1 MSLPSASAKRRK
13 QWTSCPYP
21 ATTASSSWQQ
31 EDCECLEYDG
41 SGKGKGPK
49 DPKGNGKKK
58 QAEMDENSGKGKGP
72 KGKGKMKQAEMDHD
86 EYHGKDRIA
95 LPHTADPERQ
105 RKAFLRKLAA
115 IPLGQASDGLIR
127 FAQDLRDGSGSD
139 ISESSLE
146 SEMSEHDS
154 WDSQRSEERHNI
166 VERNHNRRMG
176 MGSGKGKGRKG
187 KGNMHLASARVNA
200 AISKHANLQAKN
212 ARTGHDDPDL
222 SEAESWDSER
232 DEERSRLLNG
242 GRYMGHIKG
251 KGKGKLYQDAT
262 DYKNA
267 VWISLGRVEGSALDT
282 AALSGSDMTPGQAQT
297 LENAKSMMRFVLTFG
312 KPHQPTTPSFQPTLR
327 VLLDCCENAIKV
339 SCTSKAIAF
348 LHAVRYSLERCK
360 LTHIHSDHIGS

>member
-49 DPKGNGKKK
+49 GNGKKK
-58 QAEMDENSGKGKGP
+58 QAEMDEGSRKGKGP
-72 KGKGKMKQAEMDHD
+72 KGKGKIKQAEMDHD
-86 EYHGKDRIA
+86 EYHDNDRIA
-95 LPHTADPERQ
+95 LPHTADDERE

-115 IPLGQASDGLIR
+115 VPLGQASDGLIR

-139 ISESSLE
+139 ISDSSLE

-154 WDSQRSEERHNI
+154 WDSERSERRHNI
-166 VERNHNRRMG
+166 LERNHNRRMG

-297 LENAKSMMRFVLTFG
+297 LENAKDMMRFVLTLG

-339 SCTSKAIAF
+339 SRTSKAIAY
-348 LHAVRYSLERCK
+348 LDAVRYSLERCK